1 MGKVLWESEIMTEDQ
16 KNPNWRSRTG
26 EPTVWIQS
34 DGQTI
39 LLNGQPSTGYVLVGY
54 IQEPTAMVNPTD
66 TPDARIKTYLHQY
79 LKFAAASWLL
89 KQSGQGQNL
98 KKSSEYY
105 AAFVAGLGM
114 GPLGQAS
121 KTVRG

>member
-1 MGKVLWESEIMTEDQ
+1 MGKVLWESNILIEDQ
-16 KNPNWRSRTG
+16 KNPNWRSRAG

-34 DGQTI
+34 DGGTI
-39 LLNGQPSTGYVLVGY
+39 LLNGQPASGYVQVGY
-54 IQEPTAMVNPTD
+54 IQEPTAMVNDTD
-66 TPDARIKTYLHQY
+66 TPDVRIKDYLHQY
-79 LKFAAASWLL
+79 LKFAAAAWLL

-105 AAFVAGLGM
+105 ATFISGIGL
-114 GPLGQAS
+114 GPLGQSS